1 MTTPEDLPDDQPAHT
16 TSRVPTPLSVAAALA
31 AVEAVVLLL
40 LGVAELWALSGER
53 IAMGGTT
60 AAFFLLYGGGLG
72 FCAWSLRRLVSW
84 ARAPVVLTQLIGLGL
99 AWNFRGG
106 ETTLVAVMLLAGSLV
121 VLAGVFHPASLRAF
135 EEE

>member
-1 MTTPEDLPDDQPAHT
+1 MTTSEDLPDDGPAHT
-16 TSRVPTPLSVAAALA
+16 PSGAPAPLLVAAALV

-53 IAMGGTT
+53 LAMGGTT

-72 FCAWSLRRLVSW
+72 FCAWSLRRLLGWS
-84 ARAPVVLTQLIGLGL
+84 RAPVVLTQLIGLGL

-106 ETTLVAVMLLAGSLV
+106 ETTLVSVMLLVGSLV
-121 VLAGVFHPASLRAF
+121 VLAGMFHPASLRAF